1 MGEIDSLYAITPID
15 GRYEGITKPI
25 QEYFSEYALIK
36 NRVMVEIRWLITLSN
51 IKEIKEI
58 ELTNAE
64 VEKLEEIYINFNI
77 EDARKVK
84 EIEKV
89 TKHDV
94 KAVEY
99 YLQDKVKCL
108 NLERVINF
116 IHFAATSE
124 DINNLAYSIMVRDSI
139 INVWLKEA
147 KKLLEDVRNLAKENK
162 DVSMLSHTHGQS
174 ASPTTVGKELAIFV
188 YRWESILKYI
198 ENINLKGKF
207 SGAVGNFNAHI
218 VAYPNI
224 DWISIA
230 KNFVESFGLE
240 YNMYTTQ
247 IESHDTLTIL
257 LNMISSFNMVTMDLN
272 SDMWIYISK
281 HYFKQKVTSGEIG
294 SSVMPH
300 KINPINHENSM
311 ANIRI
316 SNGLIKTFAE
326 NLPVS
331 RMQRDLSDSSMLRN
345 IGTSI
350 AHSLISIKQTQIGI
364 SKMEINKEMLEEDLN
379 NNPEVLAEAIQT
391 ILRKNGYTN
400 AYELLKE
407 KTKGKR
413 VSLEE
418 LRNWFNEL
426 KINEEDKERL
436 KKIEVKDYTGLAK
449 NIVEML

>member
-1 MGEIDSLYAITPID
+1 MGEINSLYAITPID
-15 GRYEGITKPI
+15 GRYETITRPI

-36 NRVMVEIRWLITLSN
+36 NRVIVEIKWLITLSKIN
-51 IKEIKEI
+51 GISEI
-58 ELTNAE
+58 ELTNE
-64 VEKLEEIYINFNI
+64 EIEKLEEIYIKFNI
-77 EDARKVK
+77 EEAKKIK

-99 YLQDKVKCL
+99 YLQDKVKTL
-108 NLERVINF
+108 NLNRIINF

-124 DINNLAYSIMVRDSI
+124 DINNLSYSLMVRDVI
-139 INVWLKEA
+139 NNVWLKEA
-147 KKLLEDVRNLAKENK
+147 RKLVEDVRKSAKENK
-162 DVSMLSHTHGQS
+162 DVAMLSHTHGQS

-188 YRWESILKYI
+188 YRWESILKHI
-198 ENINLKGKF
+198 ENIKLKGKF
-207 SGAVGNFNAHI
+207 SGAVGNFNAHMI
-218 VAYPNI
+218 AYPNV

-230 KNFVESFGLE
+230 KNFVESFELE
-240 YNMYTTQ
+240 YNLYTTQ

-257 LNMISSFNMVTMDLN
+257 LNMISSFNMVTMDFN
-272 SDMWIYISK
+272 SDMWLYISK
-281 HYFKQKVTSGEIG
+281 HYFKQKAVSGEIG

-350 AHSLISIKQTQIGI
+350 AHSLISIKQSQIGL
-364 SKMEINKEMLEEDLN
+364 SKMEVNKEVLEKDLN
-379 NNPEVLAEAIQT
+379 DNPEVLAEAIQT
-391 ILRKNGYTN
+391 ILRKNGYIN
-400 AYELLKE
+400 AYEILKE
-407 KTKGKR
+407 KTKGKK

-418 LRNWFNEL
+418 LRNWL
-426 KINEEDKERL
+426 KDLEIDEEDKVRL
-436 KKIEVKDYTGLAK
+436 KNIEIKDYIGLAK
-449 NIVEML
+449 KIVEML